1 MKLWCIVF
9 IASCAVFCSGQD
21 VHTEPVKDGV
31 NLSISAQQSYEII
44 AGEKK
49 RPTLSIQCSQN
60 QKGTKVVHLVM
71 FSAGGSLAE
80 DNPETTPKNGEI
92 GLKTQMGSGTEQ
104 MTNWIPYGDVV
115 TYAFYGKT
123 EPERAKFLQLLLASP
138 TFTVEFTPFLTGTP
152 VKAIFD
158 LSRLRDEVN
167 HHPECVTKPTAP

>member
-1 MKLWCIVF
+1 MQNQFARTKRSHNHYDNPRCDNPIRGQGMKLWCIVF

-92 GLKTQMGSGTEQ
+92 GLKTQIGSGTEQ
-104 MTNWIPYGDVV
+104 MTNWIPYGD
-115 TYAFYGKT
+115 G
-123 EPERAKFLQLLLASP
+123 
-138 TFTVEFTPFLTGTP
+138 GT
-152 VKAIFD
+152 
-158 LSRLRDEVN
+158 
-167 HHPECVTKPTAP
+167 